1 MRRHVSIRER
11 CLPKVLQLC
20 RNIISVIRARRK
32 PRETFSTHFHRYH
45 SERRGSKKWNA
56 IRNAITAALNCVR
69 LTVSKAL
76 LQILF
81 YLALPFSVFVSPL
94 CGIFNFT
101 EELGCVFSLSKKKE
115 RKRIKNDG
123 KKKKA
128 RTSERILV
136 SQYETQPCYMAD
148 EFVQFYQQTEHQLS
162 ESWNLWPF
170 PHRNRKLYVRPSM
183 LISLLHSS
191 PERNI
196 MLFRATKQRRRCGHS
211 SQLKRLSFNLECC
224 TE

>member
-45 SERRGSKKWNA
+45 SERRESKKWNA
-56 IRNAITAALNCVR
+56 IRNAITAALNCVC
-69 LTVSKAL
+69 LTVSKVL

-123 KKKKA
+123 KKRRLERA
-128 RTSERILV
+128 R
-136 SQYETQPCYMAD
+136 
-148 EFVQFYQQTEHQLS
+148 
-162 ESWNLWPF
+162 ESWFLSTKRNHVTWPTNLYSF
-170 PHRNRKLYVRPSM
+170 
-183 LISLLHSS
+183 ISK
-191 PERNI
+191 RNI
-196 MLFRATKQRRRCGHS
+196 NCQKVEIYGPFHTETGS
-211 SQLKRLSFNLECC
+211 C
-224 TE
+224 TFVHLC